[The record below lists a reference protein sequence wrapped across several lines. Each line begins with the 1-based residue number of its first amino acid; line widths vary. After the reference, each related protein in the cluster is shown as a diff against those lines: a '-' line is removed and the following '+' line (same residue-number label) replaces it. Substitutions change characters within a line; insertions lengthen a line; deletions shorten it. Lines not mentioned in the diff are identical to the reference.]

1 MNTALPGSWPG
12 LAAMDCDFSKAHVP
26 LCTRPR
32 PPPPPPSF
40 PRSSHTGLS
49 PTSLD
54 LDL

>member
-32 PPPPPPSF
+32 PPPPALIPTVQPHWF
-40 PRSSHTGLS
+40 VSHVS
-49 PTSLD
+49 
-54 LDL
+54 